1 MVIRS
6 SRILAVILAAAVLFW
21 MLPAAASACSPDFE
35 PTIAKLGP
43 DQVVV
48 VGTTG
53 ERVPGGRI
61 FKVSRWFN
69 GAKPVTPILI
79 DFKEA
84 KEAIGDCSYPVSA
97 GTDLIIA
104 PYFEADGRLHANLAT
119 LQADPSS
126 EQGQEYIAEAIS
138 LFGPG
143 VVPPPAPDIVPAPD
157 RGSGL
162 EIGYLVL
169 ALAAGALVVFGM
181 LALVGRQRRRS
192 T

>member
-1 MVIRS
+1 MTGWHRLLTS
-6 SRILAVILAAAVLFW
+6 VLTTALVLW
-21 MLPAAASACSPDFE
+21 MLPIAASACSPEFE

-53 ERVPGGRI
+53 ERVPGGRV
-61 FKVSRWFN
+61 FNVSRWFN
-69 GAKPVTPILI
+69 GGKPVTPILI
-79 DFKEA
+79 EFKEG
-84 KEAIGDCSYPVSA
+84 EPIGDCSYPVSA
-97 GTDLIIA
+97 GTELIIA

-157 RGSGL
+157 AGSGL
-162 EIGYLVL
+162 EIGYVVL
-169 ALAAGALVVFGM
+169 AFAAGALLLFGI
-181 LALVGRQRRRS
+181 LALLGRRRS

>member
-1 MVIRS
+1 
-6 SRILAVILAAAVLFW
+6 
-21 MLPAAASACSPDFE
+21 MLPAGASACSPEFE

-53 ERVPGGRI
+53 ERVAGGRI
-61 FKVSRWFN
+61 FNVSRWFN
-69 GAKPVTPILI
+69 GEKPVTPILI

-104 PYFEADGRLHANLAT
+104 PYFAEDGRLHADLAT

-126 EQGQEYIAEAIS
+126 EQGQKYIAEAIS

-143 VVPPPAPDIVPAPD
+143 AVPPPAPDVAPVPD

-162 EIGYLVL
+162 EIGYVVL
-169 ALAAGALVVFGM
+169 ALAAGALLVLGILTV
-181 LALVGRQRRRS
+181 VGRRRRS

>member
-1 MVIRS
+1 MIRG
-6 SRILAVILAAAVLFW
+6 RRLLAAVSTAASILWV
-21 MLPAAASACSPDFE
+21 LPAGASACSPEFE

-61 FKVSRWFN
+61 FNVTRWFN
-69 GAKPVTPILI
+69 GGKPVTPILI
-79 DFKEA
+79 EFKEG
-84 KEAIGDCSYPVSA
+84 EPIGDCSYPVSA

-104 PYFEADGRLHANLAT
+104 PYVEADGRLHAHLAT

-126 EQGQEYIAEAIS
+126 EQGQKYIAEAIS

-143 VVPPPAPDIVPAPD
+143 VVPPPAPDVAPAPD

-162 EIGYLVL
+162 EIGYVVLV
-169 ALAAGALVVFGM
+169 LAAGALLVLGI
-181 LALVGRQRRRS
+181 LALVGRRRRS

>member
-1 MVIRS
+1 MTRG
-6 SRILAVILAAAVLFW
+6 RMLLASVLT
-21 MLPAAASACSPDFE
+21 AASTVLGAASRRVGVQPEFE

-61 FKVSRWFN
+61 FNVSRWFN
-69 GAKPVTPILI
+69 GGKPVTPILI
-79 DFKEA
+79 EFKEG
-84 KEAIGDCSYPVSA
+84 EATGDCSYPVSA

-104 PYFEADGRLHANLAT
+104 PYVEEDGRLHADLAT

-126 EQGQEYIAEAIS
+126 EQGQKYIAEAIS

-143 VVPPPAPDIVPAPD
+143 VVPPPAPDVAPAPD
-157 RGSGL
+157 RGSAF
-162 EIGYLVL
+162 EIGYVVLAFAVGALLVL
-169 ALAAGALVVFGM
+169 GI
-181 LALVGRQRRRS
+181 LALVGRRRRRS

>member
-1 MVIRS
+1 MTRG
-6 SRILAVILAAAVLFW
+6 RRLLLASLLTAASALW
-21 MLPAAASACSPDFE
+21 ILPAAASACSPIFE

-61 FKVSRWFN
+61 FNVTRWFN
-69 GAKPVTPILI
+69 GGKPVTPILI
-79 DFKEA
+79 EFKEG
-84 KEAIGDCSYPVSA
+84 EPMGDCSYPVSA
-97 GTDLIIA
+97 GTNLIIA
-104 PYFEADGRLHANLAT
+104 PYFAEDGRLHADLAT

-143 VVPPPAPDIVPAPD
+143 VVPPPAPDVAPTAD
-157 RGSGL
+157 RGSAL
-162 EIGYLVL
+162 EIGYVVLVF
-169 ALAAGALVVFGM
+169 AAGAL
-181 LALVGRQRRRS
+181 LVLG
-192 T
+192 